1 MVRYFKE
8 IVILTEYIPCF
19 DPFQCR
25 KHLRNK
31 RLLGVHQLGIDR
43 VVDLE
48 FGSGEACY
56 HLIVEVYDRGNVI
69 LTDYQYTILHL
80 LRARKDSEADVRF
93 AIGETYPKD
102 RVRQEASLPEK
113 ERCSVRVATG
123 YCCYSNICYAVCSIF
138 SRLTTKG
145 CRYRGF

>member
-1 MVRYFKE
+1 MAKEHDAVGILHEGGVVRYFKG
-8 IVILTEYIPCF
+8 IVILTKHIPYF
-19 DPFQCR
+19 DAFQCR

-31 RLLGVHQLGIDR
+31 RLLGVHQLGVDR

-56 HLIVEVYDRGNVI
+56 HLIIEVYDRGNVV

-80 LRARKDSEADVRF
+80 LRTRKDSEADVRF

-102 RVRQEASLPEK
+102 RVRQGTSLPEK
-113 ERCSVRVATG
+113 ERCSILVATTQL
-123 YCCYSNICYAVCSIF
+123 V
-138 SRLTTKG
+138 LL
-145 CRYRGF
+145 